1 MKLGIVGLPNV
12 GKSTLFN
19 AMTNNE
25 VDAQNYPFCTI
36 DPNVGVV
43 KVPDSRLDNLARWFE
58 PEEKTPAVVEF
69 TDIAG
74 LVKNAH
80 EGEGLGNQF
89 LAQIREV
96 DALCHILRVFD
107 DRDVG
112 HVEGNVDPV
121 RDMQIIETE
130 FMLADLEM
138 VENRLEGLKRKTKS
152 GDEEAV
158 AKYEFYRNLR
168 DGLSNQQIPD
178 PSTFTEEK
186 KRWLKSTPLLSLKPV
201 LYVLNVDEQTL
212 RDPSNHDRYQ
222 TICSEIEEQTRHEY
236 LTICA
241 DLESEMIG
249 MDREEKMMF
258 LEDLGLEEPGLDRLA
273 RAGYKLLDRITF
285 FTGGEKEVRAWTVG
299 QGALAPEAA
308 GRIHTDFEEGFIRAE
323 TIHYDQ
329 FKKYRDWT
337 KAKDAGAVRT
347 EGKDYVVQDGDIM
360 MFRFN
365 V

>member
-43 KVPDSRLDNLARWFE
+43 EVPDSRLDDLEEWFE
-58 PEEKTPAVVEF
+58 PEKKTPAVVEF

-107 DRDVG
+107 DSDVG
-112 HVEGNVDPV
+112 HVEGTVDPK
-121 RDMQIIETE
+121 RDMEIIETE
-130 FMLADLEM
+130 FMLADLDM
-138 VENRLEGLKRKTKS
+138 IENRLGGLERKTKS
-152 GDEEAV
+152 GDDEAQE
-158 AKYEFYRNLR
+158 KYDFYRNLR
-168 DGLSNQQIPD
+168 DHLSEQEIQD
-178 PSTFTEEK
+178 PGEFTK
-186 KRWLKSTPLLSLKPV
+186 KQRNWLKSTPLLSLKPV
-201 LYVLNVDEQTL
+201 LFVLNVDESTL
-212 RDPSNHDRYQ
+212 RDPGANEDYARIVSH
-222 TICSEIEEQTRHEY
+222 IEENTRHDHM
-236 LTICA
+236 TICA

-299 QGALAPEAA
+299 RGALAPEAA
-308 GRIHTDFEEGFIRAE
+308 GRIHSDFEDGFIRAE
-323 TIHYDQ
+323 TIHYEE
-329 FKKYRDWT
+329 FKQYRDWSE
-337 KAKDAGAVRT
+337 ARDAGAIRT

-360 MFRFN
+360 IFRFN